1 MLTVVLNLPRVC
13 RSILNVIL
21 IHFDSE
27 KVETKILIK
36 IFLKT
41 EKKEQ
46 RIMKKNSFVIFE
58 RHLLAIEMNVAHEKV
73 VIQLGM

>member
-13 RSILNVIL
+13 RSILNVII

-36 IFLKT
+36 IFFKT

-46 RIMKKNSFVIFE
+46 RIMKKNSFVLFE
-58 RHLLAIEMNVAHEKV
+58 RHLLAIKMNVVHEKV

>member
-21 IHFDSE
+21 IHFVYE

-36 IFLKT
+36 IFFKT

-58 RHLLAIEMNVAHEKV
+58 RHLLAIEKNVVHENI
-73 VIQLGM
+73 VIQLEM

>member
-36 IFLKT
+36 IFFKT

-46 RIMKKNSFVIFE
+46 RIMKKNSFVISE
-58 RHLLAIEMNVAHEKV
+58 RHLLAIEKNVVHENI
-73 VIQLGM
+73 VIQLEM